1 MACRVTTGPVTVEI
15 DCSGRTPCVTVT
27 SAGVVKVVRGKP
39 PAGGGAAGGA
49 PPLQAGEFYEVEFT
63 DSSAIVASSSS
74 SDDDDDSDD
83 ADFAPTSRGHMLVV
97 HIGNRGDCGGL
108 WVYGSGDITTRNIP
122 KKAHLSNHTYTANA
136 SQLMR
141 LCHGFKVEPNLLD
154 VHSKPM
160 STVDFLPVPEVV
172 AAAKAGRMPT
182 DDDVYL
188 SRYTLKTAMDKLA
201 AQRNDK
207 RKR

>member
-1 MACRVTTGPVTVEI
+1 MRFLRARYRAIFRGDVAPARLRAYHDAFVNRTTFDATPSHRSATANTPFTLDRLATETKTAATAAACGST
-15 DCSGRTPCVTVT
+15 
-27 SAGVVKVVRGKP
+27 
-39 PAGGGAAGGA
+39 
-49 PPLQAGEFYEVEFT
+49 PPL
-63 DSSAIVASSSS
+63 
-74 SDDDDDSDD
+74 
-83 ADFAPTSRGHMLVV
+83 
-97 HIGNRGDCGGL
+97 
-108 WVYGSGDITTRNIP
+108 DITTRNIP
-122 KKAHLSNHTYTANA
+122 KKAHLSNHTYTAKA

-160 STVDFLPVPEVV
+160 STVPFLPVAEVV

-188 SRYTLKTAMDKLA
+188 SRYSLKDAMDKLA
-201 AQRNDK
+201 AQLNDK